1 MVDALYLDHNAT
13 TPLFPEVVARMTEL
27 LERTG
32 NPSSLHS
39 FGRAA
44 RCEIENARERVA
56 ALVKASPPDVIFTS
70 GGTEANAL
78 ALVGCGRDNRLIS
91 AVEHESVRQ
100 CALGA
105 SPLSVTGN
113 GIIDLEALRERLE
126 RTHGSILVSVT
137 LADGQSGI
145 VQPVS
150 SVAEIAHEY
159 GALVHCDAVQAAG
172 RMPIDVRELG
182 ADLVSLSAHK
192 MGGPQGVGALVV
204 ARQGLDLHPL
214 FRGGGQ
220 ERGRRGGTE
229 NVAAIMG
236 FGIAAELTIPYMI
249 TQEKVRDW
257 RDDMERRL
265 SMIRPDVTV
274 FGKDAPRLAN
284 TSCFALSGGASG
296 RTQVMGLDL
305 ADIAVSA
312 GSACSSGKLEPPH
325 ALLAMGVPAD
335 LARCAIR
342 VSFGWTNVEG
352 DGDRFLRAWE
362 RLTCRQTTGSAR

>member
-1 MVDALYLDHNAT
+1 MADALYLDHNAT

-27 LERTG
+27 LRQTG

-39 FGRAA
+39 FGRTA
-44 RCEIENARERVA
+44 RREIENARENVA
-56 ALVKASPPDVIFTS
+56 ALVNASPPDVIFTS

-78 ALVGCGRDNRLIS
+78 AFVGCGCANRLIS
-91 AVEHESVRQ
+91 AIEHESVRQ
-100 CALGA
+100 CALGDV
-105 SPLSVTGN
+105 PLSVKKN
-113 GIIDLEALRERLE
+113 GMIDLDAMRERLE
-126 RTHGSILVSVT
+126 NAHGSILVSVA
-137 LADGQSGI
+137 LADGQTGI
-145 VQPVS
+145 VQPIA
-150 SVAEIAHEY
+150 SVVEIAHEY
-159 GALVHCDAVQAAG
+159 DALVHCDAVQAAG
-172 RMPIDVRELG
+172 RMPVDVRELG
-182 ADLVSLSAHK
+182 VDLVSLSAHK

-204 ARQGLDLHPL
+204 ARRGLDLHPL

-229 NVAAIMG
+229 NVAAIAG
-236 FGIAAELTIPYMI
+236 FGIAAEMTIPYI
-249 TQEKVRDW
+249 STQEKVRGW

-265 SMIRPDVTV
+265 VMVRPDVTV
-274 FGKDAPRLAN
+274 FGKDTPRLAN
-284 TSCFALSGGASG
+284 TSCFAISGGVLG

-305 ADIAVSA
+305 AGVAVSA

-352 DGDRFLRAWE
+352 DTDRFLRAWE
-362 RLTCRQTTGSAR
+362 SLKCRSTMTSAI

>member
-1 MVDALYLDHNAT
+1 MTDALYLDHNAT
-13 TPLFPEVVARMTEL
+13 TPLFPEVVARMREI
-27 LERTG
+27 LEQTG

-44 RCEIENARERVA
+44 RREIENARERVA
-56 ALVKASPPDVIFTS
+56 ALVNASPPDVIFTS

-78 ALVGCGRDNRLIS
+78 ALVGCGCGNRLIS

-100 CALGA
+100 CALDDI
-105 SPLSVTGN
+105 PLPVTKN
-113 GIIDLEALRERLE
+113 GVIDLDAMRERLE
-126 RTHGSILVSVT
+126 NSHGSVLVSVT
-137 LADGQSGI
+137 FADGQTGI

-150 SVAEIAHEY
+150 SVVEIAHEY
-159 GALVHCDAVQAAG
+159 DALVHCDAVQAAG
-172 RMPIDVRELG
+172 RMPVDVRELG

-204 ARQGLDLHPL
+204 ARRGLDLHPL

-229 NVAAIMG
+229 NVAAIVG
-236 FGIAAELTIPYMI
+236 FGIAAELTIPYMF

-265 SMIRPDVTV
+265 LTIRPDVTV

-284 TSCFALSGGASG
+284 TSCFAISGGVLG

-305 ADIAVSA
+305 AGIAVSA

-342 VSFGWTNVEG
+342 VSFGWTNGEG
-352 DGDRFLRAWE
+352 DTDRFLRAWE
-362 RLTCRQTTGSAR
+362 QLTCRQSTTSTI